1 MYNGID
7 KNQSQGHISGW
18 RPIIKVP
25 VLPMQAKSPANPKV
39 SSRIHAGSTTP
50 AGSQNKDDRQI
61 FGSLTSGGSRNH
73 AVGSLDWPWSGSSRS
88 SSSSSSGSIKVL
100 HYSHGISMEL
110 EPKVMELFN
119 GYGYICSKLR
129 PIPWHN
135 IFNKILKI
143 ESKISRQGKGN
154 HPSNVETQEKS
165 LTTLNKDCIIII
177 IDT

>member
-1 MYNGID
+1 MPG
-7 KNQSQGHISGW
+7 QPP
-18 RPIIKVP
+18 RPDH
-25 VLPMQAKSPANPKV
+25 KS
-39 SSRIHAGSTTP
+39 
-50 AGSQNKDDRQI
+50 KDDRQI
-61 FGSLTSGGSRNH
+61 LGSLTSGGSRNN

-110 EPKVMELFN
+110 EAKVMELFN

-143 ESKISRQGKGN
+143 ESKISRQGEGN

-165 LTTLNKDCIIII
+165 LTTLKQWLYYNHNWYLRITNSKYFESVCKDE
-177 IDT
+177 DPP